1 MVEKFKKYRI
11 ANFANGPKAK
21 ILMSVLVVL
30 ILASVTFMNIRKTV
44 TVVIDGS
51 EETFVT
57 YKGTVEEV
65 LINKGIEIK
74 PEDKIEP
81 ALQDIVSEDEVIS
94 IKKAVSVTLTVGD
107 KELKLKTTENT
118 IEEMLTANYETLK
131 TEGVE
136 VNRDLDEISPALNT
150 KITPDLKIDIV
161 KVEIKNEVKNEEIAF
176 DVVEET
182 DPDLDISVKEVVR
195 EGSPGEKEVT
205 YEVVYKNG
213 VEVSRGIKSSKVI
226 SEPVNKVVVQGTRK
240 TVASREEEQSVG
252 YKSVVYVEA
261 TAYDGGGI
269 TATGTVPVRNSNGI
283 STVAVDPRVIP
294 LGSLVYVE
302 GYGQA
307 IAADT
312 GGAIRGNIVDVYLNS
327 KEEAINWGRKH
338 NVAVYVL
345 AHPGEW

>member
-1 MVEKFKKYRI
+1 MVENSKKYRI
-11 ANFANGPKAK
+11 ANFANDPKAK

-65 LINKGIEIK
+65 LINKGIEIT

-107 KELKLKTTENT
+107 KELNLKTTENT

-131 TEGVE
+131 TKGVE
-136 VNRDLDEISPALNT
+136 INKDLDEISPALNT

-182 DPDLDISVKEVVR
+182 DNDLDISVKEVVR
-195 EGSPGEKEVT
+195 EGTPGEKEVT

-213 VEVSRGIKSSKVI
+213 VEVSRDIKSSKVI
-226 SEPVNKVVVQGTRK
+226 SEPVNKLVVQGTRK
-240 TVASREEEQSVG
+240 TVASRGEQSLD

-269 TATGTVPVRNSNGI
+269 TATGTVPVRNCDGI

-312 GGAIRGNIVDVYLNS
+312 GGAIKGNIVDVYLSS

-345 AHPGEW
+345 AYPGEW

>member
-1 MVEKFKKYRI
+1 MVEKLKKYRI

-44 TVVIDGS
+44 TVAIDGNT
-51 EETFVT
+51 ETFVT

-65 LINKGIEIK
+65 LKDRGIEIN
-74 PEDKIEP
+74 PEDKVEP

-94 IKKAVSVTLTVGD
+94 IKKAVLVELTVGD
-107 KELKLKTTENT
+107 KELEIKTAENT
-118 IEEMLTANYETLK
+118 IEEMLSASKETLK
-131 TEGVE
+131 AQGLEF
-136 VNRDLDEISPALNT
+136 NKDLDEISPSLDT
-150 KITPDLKIDIV
+150 KITANLNIDIV
-161 KVEIKNEVKNEEIAF
+161 KVEIKNIVKKEEIDF

-182 DPDLDISVKEVVR
+182 DSSLDISIQEVVT
-195 EGSPGEKEVT
+195 EGVPGEKEVT
-205 YEVVYKNG
+205 YEVIYKNG
-213 VEVSRGIKSSKVI
+213 VEVSRGVKASKVI

-240 TVASREEEQSVG
+240 TVASRSGQSLD
-252 YKSVVYVEA
+252 YKSVLYVES
-261 TAYDGGGI
+261 TAYTGGGT
-269 TATGTVPVRNSNGI
+269 TATGTTPVRDEEGI

-307 IAADT
+307 VAADT
-312 GGAIRGNIVDVYLNS
+312 GGAIKGNIVDVYLNS
-327 KEEAINWGRKH
+327 HDEAVNWGRR
-338 NVAVYVL
+338 NVSVYVL

>member
-21 ILMSVLVVL
+21 ILMAVLVVL
-30 ILASVTFMNIRKTV
+30 ILASVTLINIRKTV

-65 LINKGIEIK
+65 LTNKGIEIN
-74 PEDKIEP
+74 PEDKVEP

-94 IKKAVSVTLTVGD
+94 IKKAVSVAVTVGD
-107 KELKLKTTENT
+107 KQLKLKTAENT

-131 TEGVE
+131 TQGVE
-136 VNRDLDEISPALNT
+136 INKELDEISPALNT
-150 KITPDLKIDIV
+150 KITPNLNIDIV
-161 KVEIKNEVKNEEIAF
+161 KVEIKNEVKNEEINF

-182 DPDLDISVKEVVR
+182 DPDLDISIKEVVK
-195 EGSPGEKEVT
+195 EGTPGEKEVT
-205 YEVVYKNG
+205 YEVIYKNG
-213 VEVSRGIKSSKVI
+213 VEVSRGIKASKVI
-226 SEPVNKVVVQGTRK
+226 SEPVNRVVVQGTRR
-240 TVASREEEQSVG
+240 TVANRQGQSTD
-252 YKSVVYVEA
+252 YKSVLYVES
-261 TAYDGGGI
+261 TAYTGGGV
-269 TATGTVPVRNSNGI
+269 TATGTVPVRNADGV

-294 LGSLVYVE
+294 LGSLVYIE

-312 GGAIRGNIVDVYLNS
+312 GGAIKGNIVDVYLNS
-327 KEEAINWGRKH
+327 DEEAVHWGRKH

-345 AHPGEW
+345 AYPGEW

>member
-1 MVEKFKKYRI
+1 MVEKLKKYRI

-65 LINKGIEIK
+65 LMNKGIEIK
-74 PEDKIEP
+74 PEDKVEP

-107 KELKLKTTENT
+107 KKLELKTTENT
-118 IEEMLTANYETLK
+118 IEEMLTANYEKLK
-131 TEGVE
+131 TKGVE
-136 VNRDLDEISPALNT
+136 VNRELDEISPTLDT
-150 KITPDLKIDIV
+150 KITPNLKIDIV

-182 DPDLDISVKEVVR
+182 DPDLDISIKEVVT
-195 EGSPGEKEVT
+195 EGAPGEKEVT

-213 VEVSRGIKSSKVI
+213 VETSRSIKSSKVI
-226 SEPVNKVVVQGTRK
+226 SEPVNKLVVQGTRR
-240 TVASREEEQSVG
+240 TVASRDGQSLD
-252 YKSVVYVEA
+252 YKSVIYVES
-261 TAYDGGGI
+261 TAYDGGGV

-307 IAADT
+307 VAADT
-312 GGAIRGNIVDVYLNS
+312 GGAIKGNIVDVYLDS

-345 AHPGEW
+345 AYPGEW